1 MEASIVDLRYR
12 MKEVLAALDR
22 GEKVT
27 ILYRGEE
34 RALLVPLPRKKS
46 KKVPPRK
53 APGFGMW
60 KDRADLADPAAWLRD
75 QRRGRFDAS

>member
-27 ILYRGEE
+27 VLYRGEE
-34 RALLVPLPRKKS
+34 RAQLVPAPRKKR
-46 KKVPPRK
+46 KRLKPRQT
-53 APGFGMW
+53 PGFGMW
-60 KDRADLADPAAWLRD
+60 RDREALADPSAWVRD